1 MDRNVIK
8 ICHWGASD
16 QMSSPTSLVESQL
29 FVVLHVKSFH
39 ILYLVSFLFAFFSL
53 HLSLVTTILWSPDNW
68 KRQMFPILN
77 LHHMSV
83 AL

>member
-8 ICHWGASD
+8 IYHWEASD
-16 QMSSPTSLVESQL
+16 QMGSPTSLVESQL

-68 KRQMFPILN
+68 KR
-77 LHHMSV
+77 
-83 AL
+83 